1 MKKLL
6 VIGALCFIL
15 LGSPAVSLAQ
25 TLTLSQLQAIV
36 ASLQAQLNAL
46 IAQLNLIQQQENN
59 SKPIVRPIES
69 IKRSVAV
76 ISPNGGENWEIGKEY
91 SVSWNRPTDT
101 ISDQMWPKGYY
112 LQIDLVGGPTP
123 INLKTVS
130 GSIYTSASQR
140 VMVNSTGCYTDY
152 CYEFKPGKYKIK
164 ITVYDGKPCLGL
176 CAPGN
181 YGKEVVSDT
190 SDNYITVSGKS
201 VSNPSITVTSP
212 NGGET
217 LKVGNNHYI
226 QWNHT
231 VPLCG
236 DCAEPSV
243 LVKIIGKAY
252 EAKLGFIDVNDKG
265 FNWKVGESMAGSIP
279 LDGNP
284 FQIETCVGVN
294 NQNICDRSDFFTIVK
309 QETPSRAGTIN
320 VKVLKGGIYCFT
332 TPCEFPLAGAE
343 VSLYNSSKVLVGTK
357 TVDASGVASFSGLN
371 PGTYTA
377 ISRASGYVNTT
388 NTIGVLVGQSVA
400 IKTVLMVPPAPTSQ
414 LNTNPDLA
422 AVLQSLQGVLQGLS
436 GSLGH

>member
-1 MKKLL
+1 MKKIL

-46 IAQLNLIQQQENN
+46 IAQLNQLQQQENN
-59 SKPIVRPIES
+59 SKPIES

-76 ISPNGGENWEIGKEY
+76 ISPNGGENWEMGKEY

-130 GSIYTSASQR
+130 GSIYTNASQR

-252 EAKLGFIDVNDKG
+252 EVKLGFIDVNDKG
-265 FNWKVGESMAGSIP
+265 FSWKVGESMAGSIP

-320 VKVLKGGIYCFT
+320 VKVLKGGIYCIKA
-332 TPCEFPLAGAE
+332 PCEFPLTTAT
-343 VSLYNSSKVLVGTK
+343 VKLYDNSKELKLLDTK
-357 TVDASGVASFSGLN
+357 TTTAGYVLFSNLS
-371 PGTYTA
+371 PGTYHIA
-377 ISRASGYVNTT
+377 AEASGYTWSDYIKVGLLSGQNAEIKTTLQLANTT
-388 NTIGVLVGQSVA
+388 SA
-400 IKTVLMVPPAPTSQ
+400 AP
-414 LNTNPDLA
+414 NPDLA
-422 AVLQSLQGVLQGLS
+422 SVLQSLQGVLQGLS

>member
-6 VIGALCFIL
+6 VIGALCFIF

-25 TLTLSQLQAIV
+25 TLTISQLQAIV

-59 SKPIVRPIES
+59 SKPIES

-112 LQIDLVGGPTP
+112 LQIDLVEGPTP

-130 GSIYTSASQR
+130 GSIYTNASQR

-201 VSNPSITVTSP
+201 VSNPSITIASP

-217 LKVGNNHYI
+217 YKVGQNIPINFSTNLTDKQTSGIAI
-226 QWNHT
+226 QLYKKTNDT
-231 VPLCG
+231 F
-236 DCAEPSV
+236 
-243 LVKIIGKAY
+243 GKMYVMDIAR
-252 EAKLGFIDVNDKG
+252 
-265 FNWKVGESMAGSIP
+265 NWIAGSPYNWTIP
-279 LDGNP
+279 STVSTGDYFVYVAGEGLRNVDVKEVID
-284 FQIETCVGVN
+284 FSDSSFII
-294 NQNICDRSDFFTIVK
+294 NQNI
-309 QETPSRAGTIN
+309 TPSLKASLQVT
-320 VKVLKGGIYCFT
+320 VLKGGIYCIKA
-332 TPCEFPLAGAE
+332 PCEFPLTNAT
-343 VSLYNSSKVLVGTK
+343 VKLYDNSKELKLIDTK
-357 TVDASGVASFSGLN
+357 TTSSGYAFFSNLN
-371 PGTYTA
+371 PGTYHIA
-377 ISRASGYVNTT
+377 AEASGYTWSDY
-388 NTIGVLVGQSVA
+388 IKVGLLSGQNA
-400 IKTVLMVPPAPTSQ
+400 EIKTTLQLAPTSQ

-422 AVLQSLQGVLQGLS
+422 AVLQSLKGVLSGLS
-436 GSLGH
+436 GSLTP